1 MRASGTFINKH
12 KEENKMS
19 NTTDLKLNSLLIH
32 GGIDGDET
40 TGAVNVP
47 VYQTSTYKQDGLGRN
62 RGWEYSR
69 TGNPTRAAL
78 EKLIADLEQGQYG
91 LAFASGLAAINTV
104 LSLFKSGDK
113 LIVSDNI
120 YGGTFRIYEDFVT
133 LWTPVLKAR
142 GYHLET
148 KGNLPL
154 VEQGVIDPDD
164 IALSP
169 KKRYKYMDSYFR
181 HSGRY
186 GKYMMR
192 ASASTQV
199 SVDFRSEEDM
209 VRKLNILQKISPV
222 LMIAMENK
230 TDPDSTLKEHPDKPH
245 LFRIQEWDDLDPS
258 RTGFYPHSLEEGF
271 GYDSVAD
278 TILHTPLILLTDDGV
293 TTDVGSETAEDL
305 FARGL
310 IREETL
316 DITRERSL
324 IEHFISMGFFHY
336 RVKKYIEIRVADSV
350 PLDRALGYVAILKG
364 IVYSDDNLS
373 ALEKELADV
382 DTAEKIQQAVED
394 IERDGY
400 NAVVYGR
407 KATEWAAHLYELALD
422 KLPDTDKEY
431 LENVRAFWGIS

>member
-1 MRASGTFINKH
+1 
-12 KEENKMS
+12 MS
-19 NTTDLKLNSLLIH
+19 IKDSIVKYIR
-32 GGIDGDET
+32 DGES
-40 TGAVNVP
+40 VS
-47 VYQTSTYKQDGLGRN
+47 QGLGLEIEHFVVN
-62 RGWEYSR
+62 DAGVQIEFHEVSSIIEKMAGILNAKIIYMDGYPVGYLTDDYSI
-69 TGNPTRAAL
+69 TLEPACQFEISINPFSDIET
-78 EKLIADLEQGQYG
+78 I
-91 LAFASGLAAINTV
+91 
-104 LSLFKSGDK
+104 KS
-113 LIVSDNI
+113 V
-120 YGGTFRIYEDFVT
+120 YEDFVT

-154 VEQGVIDPDD
+154 VELGVIDPDD

-181 HSGRY
+181 HSGKY

-305 FARGL
+305 FSRGL

>member
-1 MRASGTFINKH
+1 
-12 KEENKMS
+12 MS
-19 NTTDLKLNSLLIH
+19 IKDSIVRY
-32 GGIDGDET
+32 IRDGES
-40 TGAVNVP
+40 VS
-47 VYQTSTYKQDGLGRN
+47 QGLGLEIEHFVVN
-62 RGWEYSR
+62 DAGVQIEFHEVSSIIEKMAGILNAKIIYMDGYPVGYVTDYYSI
-69 TGNPTRAAL
+69 TLEPACQFEISINPYSDIET
-78 EKLIADLEQGQYG
+78 I
-91 LAFASGLAAINTV
+91 
-104 LSLFKSGDK
+104 KS
-113 LIVSDNI
+113 
-120 YGGTFRIYEDFVT
+120 IYEDFVT

-431 LENVRAFWGIS
+431 LKNVRAFWGIS

>member
-1 MRASGTFINKH
+1 
-12 KEENKMS
+12 MS
-19 NTTDLKLNSLLIH
+19 IKDSIVRY
-32 GGIDGDET
+32 IRDGES
-40 TGAVNVP
+40 VS
-47 VYQTSTYKQDGLGRN
+47 QGLGLEIEHFVVN
-62 RGWEYSR
+62 DAGVQIEFHEVSSIIEKMAGILNAKIIYMDGYPVGYVTDDYSI
-69 TGNPTRAAL
+69 TLEPACQFEISINPYSDIET
-78 EKLIADLEQGQYG
+78 I
-91 LAFASGLAAINTV
+91 
-104 LSLFKSGDK
+104 KS
-113 LIVSDNI
+113 
-120 YGGTFRIYEDFVT
+120 IYEDFVT

-154 VEQGVIDPDD
+154 VEQGVIEPDD

-186 GKYMMR
+186 GKHMMR

-209 VRKLNILQKISPV
+209 VRKLNVLQKISPI

-350 PLDRALGYVAILKG
+350 PIDRALGYVALLKG
-364 IVYSDDNLS
+364 IVYSDDNLI
-373 ALEKELADV
+373 ALEKELADI

-407 KATEWAAHLYELALD
+407 KASEWAAHLYELAIGRL
-422 KLPDTDKEY
+422 TESDKEY

>member
-1 MRASGTFINKH
+1 
-12 KEENKMS
+12 MS
-19 NTTDLKLNSLLIH
+19 IKDSIVRYSR
-32 GGIDGDET
+32 DGES
-40 TGAVNVP
+40 VS
-47 VYQTSTYKQDGLGRN
+47 QGLGLEIEHFVVN
-62 RGWEYSR
+62 DAGVQIEFHEVSSIIEKMAGILNAKIIYMDGYPVGYVTDDYSI
-69 TGNPTRAAL
+69 TLEPACQFEISINPYSDIET
-78 EKLIADLEQGQYG
+78 I
-91 LAFASGLAAINTV
+91 
-104 LSLFKSGDK
+104 KS
-113 LIVSDNI
+113 
-120 YGGTFRIYEDFVT
+120 IYEDFVT

-209 VRKLNILQKISPV
+209 ARKLNILQKISPV

-258 RTGFYPHSLEEGF
+258 RTGFYPHSLEDGF

-293 TTDVGSETAEDL
+293 TTDVGSETAEEL

-373 ALEKELADV
+373 ALENELADV

>member
-1 MRASGTFINKH
+1 MSIKESVKRYIRDGESLSQDLGLEIEHFVVNDAGVQIEFHEVSSIIEKMAGILNAKIIYMDGYPVGYVTDDYSITLEPACQFEISINPY
-12 KEENKMS
+12 S
-19 NTTDLKLNSLLIH
+19 DI
-32 GGIDGDET
+32 ET
-40 TGAVNVP
+40 
-47 VYQTSTYKQDGLGRN
+47 
-62 RGWEYSR
+62 
-69 TGNPTRAAL
+69 
-78 EKLIADLEQGQYG
+78 I
-91 LAFASGLAAINTV
+91 
-104 LSLFKSGDK
+104 KS
-113 LIVSDNI
+113 
-120 YGGTFRIYEDFVT
+120 IYEDFVT

-373 ALEKELADV
+373 ALENELADV

>member
-1 MRASGTFINKH
+1 MSIKESVKRYIRDGESLSQDLGLEIEHFVINDAGVQIEFH
-12 KEENKMS
+12 EVS
-19 NTTDLKLNSLLIH
+19 SI
-32 GGIDGDET
+32 
-40 TGAVNVP
+40 
-47 VYQTSTYKQDGLGRN
+47 
-62 RGWEYSR
+62 
-69 TGNPTRAAL
+69 L
-78 EKLIADLEQGQYG
+78 EKMAGIVNAEIIYMDGYPVGYVTDDYSITLEPACQ
-91 LAFASGLAAINTV
+91 FEISINPY
-104 LSLFKSGDK
+104 
-113 LIVSDNI
+113 SDI
-120 YGGTFRIYEDFVT
+120 ETIRSIYEDFVT

-230 TDPDSTLKEHPDKPH
+230 TDPDSTLKDNPDKPH

-278 TILHTPLILLTDDGV
+278 TILNTPLILLTDDGV
-293 TTDVGSETAEDL
+293 TTDVGSETAEEL

-324 IEHFISMGFFHY
+324 IEHFITMGFFHY

-373 ALEKELADV
+373 ALENELADV

>member
-1 MRASGTFINKH
+1 
-12 KEENKMS
+12 MS
-19 NTTDLKLNSLLIH
+19 IKDSIVRY
-32 GGIDGDET
+32 IRDGES
-40 TGAVNVP
+40 V
-47 VYQTSTYKQDGLGRN
+47 SHGLGLEIEHFVVN
-62 RGWEYSR
+62 DAGVQIEFHEVSSIIEKMAGILNAKIIYMDGYPVGYVTDDYSI
-69 TGNPTRAAL
+69 TLEPACQFEISINPYSDIET
-78 EKLIADLEQGQYG
+78 I
-91 LAFASGLAAINTV
+91 
-104 LSLFKSGDK
+104 KS
-113 LIVSDNI
+113 
-120 YGGTFRIYEDFVT
+120 IYEDFVA

-209 VRKLNILQKISPV
+209 LRKLNILQKISPV

-293 TTDVGSETAEDL
+293 TTDVGSETAEEL

>member
-1 MRASGTFINKH
+1 MSIKESVKRYIRDGESLSQDLGLEIEHFVVNDAGVQIEFHEVSSIIEKMAGILNAKIIYMDGYPVGYVTDDYSITLEPACQFEISINPY
-12 KEENKMS
+12 S
-19 NTTDLKLNSLLIH
+19 DI
-32 GGIDGDET
+32 ET
-40 TGAVNVP
+40 
-47 VYQTSTYKQDGLGRN
+47 
-62 RGWEYSR
+62 
-69 TGNPTRAAL
+69 
-78 EKLIADLEQGQYG
+78 I
-91 LAFASGLAAINTV
+91 
-104 LSLFKSGDK
+104 KS
-113 LIVSDNI
+113 
-120 YGGTFRIYEDFVT
+120 IYEDFVT

-181 HSGRY
+181 HSGKY

-209 VRKLNILQKISPV
+209 VRKLNVLQKISPI

-271 GYDSVAD
+271 GYDSIAD
-278 TILHTPLILLTDDGV
+278 TILNTPLILLTDDGV
-293 TTDVGSETAEDL
+293 TTDVGSETAEEL

-350 PLDRALGYVAILKG
+350 PIDRALGYVAILKG

-431 LENVRAFWGIS
+431 LENVRAFWDIS

>member
-1 MRASGTFINKH
+1 MSIKESVKRYIRDGESLSQDLGLEIEHFVVNDAGVQIEFHEVSSIIEKMAGILNAKIIYMDGYPVGYVTDDYSITLEPACQFEISINPY
-12 KEENKMS
+12 S
-19 NTTDLKLNSLLIH
+19 DI
-32 GGIDGDET
+32 ET
-40 TGAVNVP
+40 
-47 VYQTSTYKQDGLGRN
+47 
-62 RGWEYSR
+62 
-69 TGNPTRAAL
+69 
-78 EKLIADLEQGQYG
+78 I
-91 LAFASGLAAINTV
+91 
-104 LSLFKSGDK
+104 KS
-113 LIVSDNI
+113 
-120 YGGTFRIYEDFVT
+120 IYEDFVT

-209 VRKLNILQKISPV
+209 ARKLNILQKISPV

-258 RTGFYPHSLEEGF
+258 RTGFYPHSLEDGF

-278 TILHTPLILLTDDGV
+278 TILHTPLIILTDDGV
-293 TTDVGSETAEDL
+293 TTDVGSETAEEL

-431 LENVRAFWGIS
+431 LENVRAFWDIS

>member
-1 MRASGTFINKH
+1 
-12 KEENKMS
+12 MS
-19 NTTDLKLNSLLIH
+19 IKDSIVRY
-32 GGIDGDET
+32 IRDGES
-40 TGAVNVP
+40 VS
-47 VYQTSTYKQDGLGRN
+47 QGLGLEIEHFVVN
-62 RGWEYSR
+62 DAGVQIEFHEVSSI
-69 TGNPTRAAL
+69 L
-78 EKLIADLEQGQYG
+78 EKMAGILNAKIIYMDGYPVGYVTDDYSITLEPACQ
-91 LAFASGLAAINTV
+91 FEISINPYSDIETI
-104 LSLFKSGDK
+104 KS
-113 LIVSDNI
+113 
-120 YGGTFRIYEDFVT
+120 IYEDFVT

-230 TDPDSTLKEHPDKPH
+230 TDPDSTLKDNPDKPH

-258 RTGFYPHSLEEGF
+258 RTGFYPHSLEDGF

-293 TTDVGSETAEDL
+293 TTDVGSETAEEL

-373 ALEKELADV
+373 ALENELADV

>member
-1 MRASGTFINKH
+1 MSI
-12 KEENKMS
+12 KESVKRY
-19 NTTDLKLNSLLIH
+19 IR
-32 GGIDGDET
+32 DGES
-40 TGAVNVP
+40 VS
-47 VYQTSTYKQDGLGRN
+47 QGLGLEIEHFVVN
-62 RGWEYSR
+62 DAGVQIEFHEVSSIIEKMAGILNAKIIYMDGYPVGYVTDDYSI
-69 TGNPTRAAL
+69 TLEPACQFEISINPYSDIET
-78 EKLIADLEQGQYG
+78 I
-91 LAFASGLAAINTV
+91 
-104 LSLFKSGDK
+104 KS
-113 LIVSDNI
+113 
-120 YGGTFRIYEDFVT
+120 IYEDFVT

-305 FARGL
+305 FAHGL

>member
-1 MRASGTFINKH
+1 
-12 KEENKMS
+12 MS
-19 NTTDLKLNSLLIH
+19 IKDSIVRY
-32 GGIDGDET
+32 IRDGES
-40 TGAVNVP
+40 VS
-47 VYQTSTYKQDGLGRN
+47 QGLGLEIEHFVVN
-62 RGWEYSR
+62 DAGVQIEFHEVSSIIEKMAGILNAKIIYMDGYPVGYVTDDYSI
-69 TGNPTRAAL
+69 TLEPACQFEISINPYSDIET
-78 EKLIADLEQGQYG
+78 I
-91 LAFASGLAAINTV
+91 
-104 LSLFKSGDK
+104 KS
-113 LIVSDNI
+113 
-120 YGGTFRIYEDFVT
+120 IYEDFVT

-209 VRKLNILQKISPV
+209 VRKLNILQKISPI
-222 LMIAMENK
+222 LMIVMENK
-230 TDPDSTLKEHPDKPH
+230 TDPDSTLKDHPDKPH

-258 RTGFYPHSLEEGF
+258 RTGFYPHSLEDGF

-293 TTDVGSETAEDL
+293 TTDVGSETAEEL

-373 ALEKELADV
+373 ALENELADV

>member
-1 MRASGTFINKH
+1 
-12 KEENKMS
+12 MS
-19 NTTDLKLNSLLIH
+19 IKDSIVRY
-32 GGIDGDET
+32 IRDGES
-40 TGAVNVP
+40 VS
-47 VYQTSTYKQDGLGRN
+47 QGLGLEIEHFVVN
-62 RGWEYSR
+62 DAGVQIEFHEVSSIIEKMAGILNAKIIYMDGYPVGYVTDDYSI
-69 TGNPTRAAL
+69 TLEPACQFEISINPYSDIET
-78 EKLIADLEQGQYG
+78 I
-91 LAFASGLAAINTV
+91 
-104 LSLFKSGDK
+104 KS
-113 LIVSDNI
+113 
-120 YGGTFRIYEDFVT
+120 IYEDFVT

-222 LMIAMENK
+222 LMIAMENT

-258 RTGFYPHSLEEGF
+258 RTGFYPRSLEEGF

-431 LENVRAFWGIS
+431 LENVRVFWGIS

>member
-1 MRASGTFINKH
+1 MSI
-12 KEENKMS
+12 KESVKRYIRDGE
-19 NTTDLKLNSLLIH
+19 SLS
-32 GGIDGDET
+32 
-40 TGAVNVP
+40 
-47 VYQTSTYKQDGLGRN
+47 QGLGLEIEHFVVN
-62 RGWEYSR
+62 DAGVQIEFHEVSSIIEKMAGILNAKIIYMDGYPVGYVTDDYSI
-69 TGNPTRAAL
+69 TLEPACQFEISINPYSDIET
-78 EKLIADLEQGQYG
+78 I
-91 LAFASGLAAINTV
+91 
-104 LSLFKSGDK
+104 KS
-113 LIVSDNI
+113 
-120 YGGTFRIYEDFVT
+120 IYEDFVT

-209 VRKLNILQKISPV
+209 ARKLNILQKISPV

-293 TTDVGSETAEDL
+293 TTDVGSETAEEL

-373 ALEKELADV
+373 ALENELADV

>member
-1 MRASGTFINKH
+1 
-12 KEENKMS
+12 MS
-19 NTTDLKLNSLLIH
+19 IKDSIVRY
-32 GGIDGDET
+32 IRDGES
-40 TGAVNVP
+40 VS
-47 VYQTSTYKQDGLGRN
+47 QGLGLEIEHFVVN
-62 RGWEYSR
+62 DAGVQIEFHEVSSIIEKMAGILNAKIIYMDGYPVGYVTDDYSI
-69 TGNPTRAAL
+69 TLEPACQFEISINPYSDIET
-78 EKLIADLEQGQYG
+78 I
-91 LAFASGLAAINTV
+91 
-104 LSLFKSGDK
+104 KS
-113 LIVSDNI
+113 
-120 YGGTFRIYEDFVT
+120 IYEDFVT

-350 PLDRALGYVAILKG
+350 PLYRALGYVAILKG

>member
-1 MRASGTFINKH
+1 MSI
-12 KEENKMS
+12 KESVKRYIRDGE
-19 NTTDLKLNSLLIH
+19 SLS
-32 GGIDGDET
+32 
-40 TGAVNVP
+40 
-47 VYQTSTYKQDGLGRN
+47 QGLGLEIEHFVIN
-62 RGWEYSR
+62 DAGVQIEFHEVSSI
-69 TGNPTRAAL
+69 L
-78 EKLIADLEQGQYG
+78 EKMAGIVNAEIIYMDGYPVGYVTDDYSISLEPACQ
-91 LAFASGLAAINTV
+91 FEISINPY
-104 LSLFKSGDK
+104 
-113 LIVSDNI
+113 SDI
-120 YGGTFRIYEDFVT
+120 DTIRSIYEDFVT

-154 VEQGVIDPDD
+154 VEQGVIDPED

-181 HSGRY
+181 HSGKY

-209 VRKLNILQKISPV
+209 VRKLNILQKISPI

-230 TDPDSTLKEHPDKPH
+230 TNPDSTLKEHPDKPH

-278 TILHTPLILLTDDGV
+278 TILNTPLILLTDDGV

-350 PLDRALGYVAILKG
+350 SLDRALGYVALLKG
-364 IVYSDDNLS
+364 IVYSDDNLI
-373 ALEKELADV
+373 ALEKELADI

>member
-1 MRASGTFINKH
+1 
-12 KEENKMS
+12 MS
-19 NTTDLKLNSLLIH
+19 IKDSIVRY
-32 GGIDGDET
+32 IRDGES
-40 TGAVNVP
+40 V
-47 VYQTSTYKQDGLGRN
+47 SHGLGLEIEHFVVN
-62 RGWEYSR
+62 DAGVQIEFHEVSSIIEKMAGILNAKIIYMDGYPVGYVTDDYSI
-69 TGNPTRAAL
+69 TLEPACQFEISINPYSDIET
-78 EKLIADLEQGQYG
+78 I
-91 LAFASGLAAINTV
+91 
-104 LSLFKSGDK
+104 KS
-113 LIVSDNI
+113 
-120 YGGTFRIYEDFVT
+120 IYEDFVT

-209 VRKLNILQKISPV
+209 ARKLNILQKISPV

-258 RTGFYPHSLEEGF
+258 RTGFYPHSLEDGF

-293 TTDVGSETAEDL
+293 TTDVGSETAEEL

>member
-1 MRASGTFINKH
+1 
-12 KEENKMS
+12 MS
-19 NTTDLKLNSLLIH
+19 IKDSIVRY
-32 GGIDGDET
+32 IRDGES
-40 TGAVNVP
+40 VS
-47 VYQTSTYKQDGLGRN
+47 QGLGLEIEHFVVN
-62 RGWEYSR
+62 DAGVQIEFHEVSSIIEKMAGILNAKIIYMDGYPVGYVTDDYSI
-69 TGNPTRAAL
+69 TLEPACQFEISINPYLDIET
-78 EKLIADLEQGQYG
+78 I
-91 LAFASGLAAINTV
+91 
-104 LSLFKSGDK
+104 KS
-113 LIVSDNI
+113 
-120 YGGTFRIYEDFVT
+120 IYEDFVT

-373 ALEKELADV
+373 ALENELADV

-394 IERDGY
+394 IERNGY

>member
-1 MRASGTFINKH
+1 
-12 KEENKMS
+12 MS
-19 NTTDLKLNSLLIH
+19 IKDSIVRY
-32 GGIDGDET
+32 IRDGES
-40 TGAVNVP
+40 VS
-47 VYQTSTYKQDGLGRN
+47 QGLGLEIEHFVVN
-62 RGWEYSR
+62 DAGVQIEFHEVSSIIEKMAGILNAKIIYMDGYPVGYVTDEYSI
-69 TGNPTRAAL
+69 TLEPACQFEISINPYSDIET
-78 EKLIADLEQGQYG
+78 I
-91 LAFASGLAAINTV
+91 
-104 LSLFKSGDK
+104 KS
-113 LIVSDNI
+113 
-120 YGGTFRIYEDFVT
+120 IYEDFVT

-192 ASASTQV
+192 ASASTQI

-209 VRKLNILQKISPV
+209 VRKLNILQKISPI

-293 TTDVGSETAEDL
+293 TTDVGSETAEEL

-373 ALEKELADV
+373 ALENELADV

>member
-1 MRASGTFINKH
+1 MSI
-12 KEENKMS
+12 KESVKRY
-19 NTTDLKLNSLLIH
+19 IR
-32 GGIDGDET
+32 DGE
-40 TGAVNVP
+40 AVS
-47 VYQTSTYKQDGLGRN
+47 QGLGLEIEHFVVN
-62 RGWEYSR
+62 DAGVQIEFHEVSSIIEKMAGILNAKIIYMDGYPVGYVTDDYSI
-69 TGNPTRAAL
+69 TLEPACQFEISINPYSDIET
-78 EKLIADLEQGQYG
+78 I
-91 LAFASGLAAINTV
+91 
-104 LSLFKSGDK
+104 KS
-113 LIVSDNI
+113 
-120 YGGTFRIYEDFVT
+120 IYEDFVT

-154 VEQGVIDPDD
+154 VEQGVIDPED

-181 HSGRY
+181 HSGKY

-209 VRKLNILQKISPV
+209 VRKLNVLQKISPI

-278 TILHTPLILLTDDGV
+278 TILNTPLILLTDDGV

-431 LENVRAFWGIS
+431 LENVRTFWGIS

>member
-1 MRASGTFINKH
+1 
-12 KEENKMS
+12 MS
-19 NTTDLKLNSLLIH
+19 IKDSIVRY
-32 GGIDGDET
+32 IRDGES
-40 TGAVNVP
+40 VS
-47 VYQTSTYKQDGLGRN
+47 QGLGLEIEHFVVN
-62 RGWEYSR
+62 DAGVQIEFHEVSSIIEKMAGILNAKIIYMDGYPVGYVTDDYSI
-69 TGNPTRAAL
+69 TLEPACQFEISINPYSDIET
-78 EKLIADLEQGQYG
+78 I
-91 LAFASGLAAINTV
+91 
-104 LSLFKSGDK
+104 KS
-113 LIVSDNI
+113 
-120 YGGTFRIYEDFVT
+120 IYEDYVT

-181 HSGRY
+181 HSGKY

-209 VRKLNILQKISPV
+209 VRKLNVLQKISPI

-407 KATEWAAHLYELALD
+407 KASEWAAHLYELALD

-431 LENVRAFWGIS
+431 LENVRTFWGIG

>member
-1 MRASGTFINKH
+1 
-12 KEENKMS
+12 MS
-19 NTTDLKLNSLLIH
+19 IKDSIVRY
-32 GGIDGDET
+32 IRDGES
-40 TGAVNVP
+40 V
-47 VYQTSTYKQDGLGRN
+47 SHGLGLEIEHFVVN
-62 RGWEYSR
+62 DAGVQIEFHEVSSIIEKMAGILNAKIIYMDGYPVGYVTDDYSI
-69 TGNPTRAAL
+69 TLEPACQFEISINPYSDIET
-78 EKLIADLEQGQYG
+78 I
-91 LAFASGLAAINTV
+91 
-104 LSLFKSGDK
+104 KS
-113 LIVSDNI
+113 
-120 YGGTFRIYEDFVT
+120 IYEDFVT

-209 VRKLNILQKISPV
+209 ARKLNILQKISPV

-258 RTGFYPHSLEEGF
+258 RTGFYPHSLEDGF

-293 TTDVGSETAEDL
+293 TTDVGSETAEEL

-373 ALEKELADV
+373 ALENELADV

>member
-1 MRASGTFINKH
+1 MSI
-12 KEENKMS
+12 KESVKRY
-19 NTTDLKLNSLLIH
+19 IR
-32 GGIDGDET
+32 DGES
-40 TGAVNVP
+40 VS
-47 VYQTSTYKQDGLGRN
+47 QGLGLEIEHFVVN
-62 RGWEYSR
+62 DAGVQIEFHEVSSIIEKMAGILNAKIIYMDGYPVGYVTDDYSI
-69 TGNPTRAAL
+69 TLEPACQFEISINPYSDIET
-78 EKLIADLEQGQYG
+78 I
-91 LAFASGLAAINTV
+91 
-104 LSLFKSGDK
+104 KS
-113 LIVSDNI
+113 
-120 YGGTFRIYEDFVT
+120 IYEDFVT

-209 VRKLNILQKISPV
+209 VRKLNILQKISPI

>member
-1 MRASGTFINKH
+1 
-12 KEENKMS
+12 MS
-19 NTTDLKLNSLLIH
+19 IKDSIVRY
-32 GGIDGDET
+32 IRDGES
-40 TGAVNVP
+40 VS
-47 VYQTSTYKQDGLGRN
+47 QGLGLEIEHFVVN
-62 RGWEYSR
+62 DAGVQIEFHEVSSIIEKMAGILNAKIIYMDGYPVGYVTDDYSI
-69 TGNPTRAAL
+69 TLEPACQFEISINPYSDIET
-78 EKLIADLEQGQYG
+78 I
-91 LAFASGLAAINTV
+91 
-104 LSLFKSGDK
+104 KS
-113 LIVSDNI
+113 
-120 YGGTFRIYEDFVT
+120 IYEDFVT

-271 GYDSVAD
+271 GFDSVAD

-293 TTDVGSETAEDL
+293 TTDVGSETAEEL

-373 ALEKELADV
+373 ALENELADV

>member
-1 MRASGTFINKH
+1 MSI
-12 KEENKMS
+12 KESVKRYIRDGE
-19 NTTDLKLNSLLIH
+19 SLS
-32 GGIDGDET
+32 
-40 TGAVNVP
+40 
-47 VYQTSTYKQDGLGRN
+47 QGLGLEIEHFVVN
-62 RGWEYSR
+62 DAGVQIEFHEVSSI
-69 TGNPTRAAL
+69 L
-78 EKLIADLEQGQYG
+78 EKMAGIVNAKIIYMDGYPVGYVTDDYSITLEPACQ
-91 LAFASGLAAINTV
+91 FEISINPYSDIETI
-104 LSLFKSGDK
+104 KS
-113 LIVSDNI
+113 
-120 YGGTFRIYEDFVT
+120 IYEDFVT

-209 VRKLNILQKISPV
+209 VRKLNILQKISPI

-431 LENVRAFWGIS
+431 LENVRAFWGIG